1 MSITHRPLPWLI
13 LAAGA
18 LGLEGAAL
26 YFQYGMSLDPCVLC
40 VYQRAAVLGILLALL
55 IGMSAPAR
63 LPARAIGYIGGG
75 AGTLWGL
82 YLALKQSGLQLGFI
96 PPSLSCDVNAKFPA
110 WLKLDQWLPS
120 VFQPTGYCE
129 EIQWQLFGMSM
140 PQWVAI
146 VMALYLI
153 ILVTMFISDV
163 RSYRS
168 RRRPF

>member
-1 MSITHRPLPWLI
+1 MTIIHRPLPWLL

-26 YFQYGMSLDPCVLC
+26 FFQYGMSLDPCVLC
-40 VYQRAAVLGILLALL
+40 VYQRTAVLAILFSLL
-55 IGMSAPAR
+55 IGMSAPGR
-63 LPARAIGYIGGG
+63 LPARVIGYTGWG
-75 AGTLWGL
+75 AGALWGL
-82 YLALKQSGLQLGFI
+82 YLALKQSGLQLGII

-129 EIQWQLFGMSM
+129 EIQWQLFGLSM

-146 VMALYLI
+146 VMAFYLV
-153 ILVTMFISDV
+153 ILVTMLITEIRVHRSKRRFI
-163 RSYRS
+163 
-168 RRRPF
+168 